1 MSQSRN
7 ARRSAAVGT
16 LLLSALFA
24 VSVTALV
31 LSSSLYLLLSWLGLL
46 VLVVGAARA
55 VRFRDARRFVGV
67 LMAIVGL
74 LVAVVSIVAAGAGW
88 SPYWVA
94 ALLLSGIGAGFTAR
108 MALRR
113 GRLAAARLQ
122 ANRPLL
128 IANPW
133 SGGGKVERFNLVE
146 EARALGIETRV
157 MQHGDDLE
165 GLARAAIE
173 AGADVIGMAGGD
185 GSQALVSSIAADA
198 GIPFVC
204 IPAGTRNHF
213 ARDLGLN
220 RDDVVGALRGFQGEA
235 RRIDLAEVNG
245 RTFVNNVS
253 LGLYAETVSN
263 PAYREAKAETMIATL
278 ERLEESAKHFDLRFK
293 GPDDVDVESVDLL
306 LVSNNR
312 YELLGLP
319 NDIGKR
325 ERMDG
330 GKLGIVTLTMR
341 KDADFAALLTSYLGG
356 FVDRFPGWNQWTA
369 KSFTVD
375 SADVVHTGIDG
386 EAIDLEP
393 PLRFEIRPGA
403 LVVGVPEGTPG
414 GPEIGFMAR
423 SRHLSDLWKIAIGRA
438 TEPSVADPSPLSS

>member
-1 MSQSRN
+1 MPDPAST
-7 ARRSAAVGT
+7 RRTAAAGT

-31 LSSSLYLLLSWLGLL
+31 LSSPLYLLVSWLGLL

-67 LMAIVGL
+67 LMAIAGL

-94 ALLLSGIGAGFTAR
+94 ALLVSGIGAGFTAR

-113 GRLAAARLQ
+113 EHLAAPRLQ
-122 ANRPLL
+122 VNRPVL

-157 MQHGDDLE
+157 MQEGDDLE
-165 GLARAAIE
+165 ALARGAIE

-204 IPAGTRNHF
+204 VPAGTRNHF

-220 RDDVVGALRGFQGEA
+220 RDDVVGALRGFRGEA

-263 PAYREAKAETMIATL
+263 PAYRDAKAETMIATL
-278 ERLEESAKHFDLRFK
+278 EKLEESAKRFDLRFK
-293 GPDDVDVESVDLL
+293 GPDDLDVESVDLL
-306 LVSNNR
+306 LVSNNP

-341 KDADFAALLTSYLGG
+341 TDADFAGLLTAYLGG
-356 FVDRFPGWNQWTA
+356 FVDRFPGWSRWTA

-375 SADVVHTGIDG
+375 SAAVVHTGIDG
-386 EAIDLEP
+386 EAIDLTP
-393 PLRFEIRPGA
+393 PLEFKIRPGA
-403 LVVGVPEGTPG
+403 LVLGVPEGTPS
-414 GPEIGFMAR
+414 GPELGFVAR
-423 SRHLSDLWKIAIGRA
+423 PRLLTDLWAIAMGR
-438 TEPSVADPSPLSS
+438 DPSDRA

>member
-1 MSQSRN
+1 MPDPAST
-7 ARRSAAVGT
+7 RRAAAIAT
-16 LLLSALFA
+16 LLLTALFVVA
-24 VSVTALV
+24 VTALV
-31 LSSSLYLLLSWLGLL
+31 LSSPQYLLANWAG
-46 VLVVGAARA
+46 LVVLLIGIARA
-55 VRFRDARRFVGV
+55 VRFRGARRFVGV
-67 LMAIVGL
+67 LLAVIGL
-74 LVAVVSIVAAGAGW
+74 AVAVASIVAAGAAW

-94 ALLLSGIGAGFTAR
+94 ALLVSGMGAGFTAP

-113 GRLAAARLQ
+113 ERFAAARLQ
-122 ANRPLL
+122 ANRPVL

-157 MQHGDDLE
+157 MQEGDDLE
-165 GLARAAIE
+165 ALARGAIE

-220 RDDVVGALRGFQGEA
+220 RDDVVGALRGFRGEA
-235 RRIDLAEVNG
+235 RSIDLAEVNG

-263 PAYREAKAETMIATL
+263 PAYRDAKAETMIATL
-278 ERLEESAKHFDLRFK
+278 EKLEDSGKRFDLRFK
-293 GPDDVDVESVDLL
+293 GPEGVDLEGVDLL
-306 LVSNNR
+306 LVSNNP

-330 GKLGIVTLTMR
+330 GELGIVTLTIR
-341 KDADFAALLTSYLGG
+341 KDADFAALLTAYVGG
-356 FVDRFPGWNQWTA
+356 FVDRFPGWGQWTA
-369 KSFTVD
+369 RSFTVD
-375 SADVVHTGIDG
+375 SADLVHTGIDG
-386 EAIDLEP
+386 EAIDLTP
-393 PLRFEIRPGA
+393 PLEFKIRPGA
-403 LVVGVPEGTPG
+403 LVVGVPEGTPS
-414 GPEIGFMAR
+414 GPELGFVAR
-423 SRHLSDLWKIAIGRA
+423 PRHLTDLWAIAVGR
-438 TEPSVADPSPLSS
+438 DPSDRA

>member
-1 MSQSRN
+1 MPDPAST
-7 ARRSAAVGT
+7 RRTTAAGT

-31 LSSSLYLLLSWLGLL
+31 LSSPLYLLVSWLGLL

-67 LMAIVGL
+67 LMAIAGL

-94 ALLLSGIGAGFTAR
+94 ALLVSGIGAGFTAR

-113 GRLAAARLQ
+113 EHLAAPRLQ
-122 ANRPLL
+122 ANRPVL

-157 MQHGDDLE
+157 MQEGDDLE
-165 GLARAAIE
+165 ALARGAIE

-263 PAYREAKAETMIATL
+263 PAYRDAKAETMIATL
-278 ERLEESAKHFDLRFK
+278 EKLEESAKRFDLRFK
-293 GPDDVDVESVDLL
+293 GPDDLDVESVDLL
-306 LVSNNR
+306 LVSNNP

-341 KDADFAALLTSYLGG
+341 TDADFAGLLTAYLGG
-356 FVDRFPGWNQWTA
+356 FVDRFPGWSRWTA

-375 SADVVHTGIDG
+375 SAAVVHTGIDG
-386 EAIDLEP
+386 EAIDLTP
-393 PLRFEIRPGA
+393 PLEFKIRPGA
-403 LVVGVPEGTPG
+403 LVLGVPEGTPS
-414 GPEIGFMAR
+414 GPELGFVAR
-423 SRHLSDLWKIAIGRA
+423 PRLLTDLWAIAMGR
-438 TEPSVADPSPLSS
+438 DPSDRA

>member
-1 MSQSRN
+1 
-7 ARRSAAVGT
+7 
-16 LLLSALFA
+16 LLSALFA

-31 LSSSLYLLLSWLGLL
+31 LSSPLYLLVSWLGLL

-67 LMAIVGL
+67 LMAIAGL

-94 ALLLSGIGAGFTAR
+94 ALLVSGIGAGFTAR

-113 GRLAAARLQ
+113 ERLAAPRLQ
-122 ANRPLL
+122 VNRPVL

-157 MQHGDDLE
+157 MQEGDDLE
-165 GLARAAIE
+165 ALARGAIE

-220 RDDVVGALRGFQGEA
+220 RDDVVGALRGFRGEA

-263 PAYREAKAETMIATL
+263 PAYRDAKAETMIAAL
-278 ERLEESAKHFDLRFK
+278 EKLEESAKRFDLRFK
-293 GPDDVDVESVDLL
+293 GPDDLDVESVDLL
-306 LVSNNR
+306 LVSNNP

-341 KDADFAALLTSYLGG
+341 TDADFARLLTAYLGG
-356 FVDRFPGWNQWTA
+356 FVDRFPGWSQWTA

-375 SADVVHTGIDG
+375 SAAVVRTGIDG
-386 EAIDLEP
+386 EAIDLTP
-393 PLRFEIRPGA
+393 PLEFKIRPGA
-403 LVVGVPEGTPG
+403 LVLGVPEGTPS
-414 GPEIGFMAR
+414 GPELGFVAR
-423 SRHLSDLWKIAIGRA
+423 PRHLTDLWAIAVGR
-438 TEPSVADPSPLSS
+438 DPSSEALREN

>member
-1 MSQSRN
+1 MSRSRN
-7 ARRSAAVGT
+7 ARRVAAVGT

-31 LSSSLYLLLSWLGLL
+31 LSSPLYLLVSWLGLV

-55 VRFRDARRFVGV
+55 VRFRDARRFVGA
-67 LMAIVGL
+67 LLAIAGL
-74 LVAVVSIVAAGAGW
+74 VVAVVSIVAAGAGW

-94 ALLLSGIGAGFTAR
+94 ALLVSGIGAGFTAR
-108 MALRR
+108 MALRHE
-113 GRLAAARLQ
+113 RLAAARLQ
-122 ANRPLL
+122 ANRPVL

-157 MQHGDDLE
+157 MQEGDDLE
-165 GLARAAIE
+165 ALARGAIE
-173 AGADVIGMAGGD
+173 AGVDVIGMAGGD

-204 IPAGTRNHF
+204 VPAGTRNHF

-220 RDDVVGALRGFQGEA
+220 RDDVVGALRGFRGEV

-263 PAYREAKAETMIATL
+263 PKYRDAKAETMIATL
-278 ERLEESAKHFDLRFK
+278 EKLEESAKRFDLRFK
-293 GPDDVDVESVDLL
+293 GPDDLDVESVDLL
-306 LVSNNR
+306 LVSNNP

-330 GKLGIVTLTMR
+330 GKLGIVTLTIR
-341 KDADFAALLTSYLGG
+341 KDADFAALLTAYVGG
-356 FVDRFPGWNQWTA
+356 FVDRFPGWGQWTA

-375 SADVVHTGIDG
+375 SANLVHTGIDG
-386 EAIDLEP
+386 ESIDLTP
-393 PLRFEIRPGA
+393 PLEFKTRPGA
-403 LVVGVPEGTPG
+403 LVVGVPEGTPS
-414 GPEIGFMAR
+414 GPELGFVAR
-423 SRHLSDLWKIAIGRA
+423 PRHLTDLWAIAVGR
-438 TEPSVADPSPLSS
+438 DPSDRA